1 MIKQWDDK
9 ITKKIHWS
17 EQNAKAAMI
26 VKRHYNWIKKY
37 IQKTIKHLRCS
48 FIFEIASGWN
58 PLAISSKKLPR
69 RCLSGIQVGK
79 IGDDTYNKGTS
90 KLI

>member
-1 MIKQWDDK
+1 MKVNNNPKVAI
-9 ITKKIHWS
+9 
-17 EQNAKAAMI
+17 I

-37 IQKTIKHLRCS
+37 IQKTVIHLWCS
-48 FIFEIASGWN
+48 FMFVIASDWN

-79 IGDDTYNKGTS
+79 IGDDADNKGTS

>member
-1 MIKQWDDK
+1 M
-9 ITKKIHWS
+9 
-17 EQNAKAAMI
+17 
-26 VKRHYNWIKKY
+26 
-37 IQKTIKHLRCS
+37 
-48 FIFEIASGWN
+48 FEIASDWN

-79 IGDDTYNKGTS
+79 IGDDADNKGTS